1 MTDDDSMGFGMTE
14 SDSLL
19 QPDSLFGLLLTTH
32 RDKDLGVEAPYFFQY
47 ECLIAAIAVGYFRM
61 TIRSHDKEPL
71 LLRLFFAV
79 ALASL
84 AYLKKPYEI
93 IMAMQLFSYAVPS
106 LLVMN
111 VRRAIFSGAL
121 PDTLVRLLLIAAS
134 AVLSLL
140 LMHVVLSDDFLSL
153 LATVTPAPV
162 EQMILYLFPIV
173 EFGQAY
179 DIMCHFVD
187 PAVLQKQFAHLLFV
201 TFHIQVSMGFVG
213 IAFLKREQMRRN
225 ELVRMDMSSDDN
237 DDDTGDNQKKTLS
250 AQTQSKQLTASSRFQ
265 RGAPAFIVMVAAP
278 YMFQIICFGNINYFA
293 YTCLEHDIHRAV
305 RLNQLFDHDSHLV
318 AMANDSATSPEG
330 TYDFYYTVD
339 DAR

>member
-1 MTDDDSMGFGMTE
+1 MSDDDYVPRADGGN
-14 SDSLL
+14 SLL
-19 QPDSLFGLLLTTH
+19 QPDSLFGLMLTTH
-32 RDKDLGVEAPYFFQY
+32 RDKDLGVDAPYFFQY
-47 ECLIAAIAVGYFRM
+47 ECMIAAIAVGYFRM

-71 LLRLFFAV
+71 PLRLFFAV

-84 AYLKKPYEI
+84 AYTKKPYEI
-93 IMAMQLFSYAVPS
+93 ILAIQLFSYAVPS

-121 PDTLVRLLLIAAS
+121 PDKVVRLLLIAAS

-140 LMHVVLSDDFLSL
+140 LVHVVLSDDFLSL

-162 EQMILYLFPIV
+162 ENMILYLFPIV

-201 TFHIQVSMGFVG
+201 TYNIQVSMGFVG

-225 ELVRMDMSSDDN
+225 ELVRMDMSSDD
-237 DDDTGDNQKKTLS
+237 DDDTIKASNGIKPKLSEKT
-250 AQTQSKQLTASSRFQ
+250 QTKQLAASSRFQ
-265 RGAPAFIVMVAAP
+265 RGAPAFILLVAAP
-278 YMFQIICFGNINYFA
+278 YMFQIIFFGNINYFA

-330 TYDFYYTVD
+330 MFVVVMLL
-339 DAR
+339 